1 MPRWRSDAE
10 MEFLADPEVW
20 VAVAFVIFVVVAAK
34 PIFKFI
40 TKGLDTRAARIKGQ
54 LDEARALREEA
65 ERLLADYQRKQREA
79 AKEAEDIIARAREET
94 GRLQRE
100 AAANL
105 EAAFKRREKMAMDKI
120 AQAESQAVADVRNQ
134 AVDIAIAAATK
145 LLKENI
151 DAGKSDEIIDAAIA
165 ELDRKLH

>member
-1 MPRWRSDAE
+1 

-20 VAVAFVIFVVVAAK
+20 VAVAFVIFIVVAAK
-34 PIFKFI
+34 PIFRFI
-40 TKGLDTRAARIKGQ
+40 AKALDDRAARIKGQ

-65 ERLLADYQRKQREA
+65 ERMLAEYQRKQREA
-79 AKEAEDIIARAREET
+79 LKEAEDIVARAREEA

-105 EAAFKRREKMAMDKI
+105 DAAFKRREKMAMDKI
-120 AQAESQAVADVRNQ
+120 AQAEAQAVADVRNQ
-134 AVDIAIAAATK
+134 AVDIAIAAATR

-151 DAGKSDEIIDAAIA
+151 DAGKSDEIIDSAIA